1 MFDDFAK
8 ELRRRQAA
16 QQAAGRK
23 QVADQGEEAG
33 SASSTEGPREDD
45 QVSSQE
51 SDPGDTDRDDDGP
64 HPIFERGGWGGGPRR
79 ARFRGPSSDMPEF
92 HVGRGWIVVGVVVVV
107 LLVLLSLFALT
118 VGLAT
123 DAIWFASVGF
133 GNVFWTRLGTQVLCF
148 VGGFGVAFLF
158 LWVNVWLA
166 GRFIPKGELRR
177 FSLDDL
183 LDRFNVDRYLGGG
196 TLGGGPF
203 GNPPARTARR
213 SDDSVQVPDISRPVF
228 WGLLVIGLLVALTLG
243 GLVTSGW
250 TTIQLF
256 LHRVPFGQVD
266 PTFGKDIGFYIFEL
280 PLYRLAQSYANA
292 LLLVSIALVGIRY
305 LVAVVSG
312 ASMPTPARVHLG
324 LLVML
329 YLWSIAL
336 GFQLDRYE
344 LVYSGTS
351 GIFQGAGYTDTVAR
365 VLSITVMT
373 VLAAFAGAF
382 VLGFAY
388 TRMRVPLIL
397 TLVIWVGAYGV
408 LNVGYPVAVQRLQVE
423 PNQQGLETPYIKNN
437 IDMTRQAFGLS
448 NWSSVSY
455 TPGLAVTQASLSGEQ
470 ATIQNL
476 RLWDYRPL
484 QPNLTNSQLIRP
496 YYSFADVDTDRYT
509 FTDAA
514 TCAPN
519 PAPCVRQVML
529 SGRELD
535 PAKILEQNNGN
546 SSWVNQHLIF
556 THGIGLVMLPVN
568 EVVISQQNQS
578 ASPKLVVQ
586 DLPPV
591 SAAGAPVIAEP
602 RIYFGTQASDYVIVG
617 GDTKEFDYQSSGT
630 TGVEAKNTWTG
641 TTGIKLDTPLA
652 KLLFAAQLGD
662 LNLLISNQVSGNS
675 QLLYRRSIQE
685 RVQEIAPFLRY
696 DKDPYL
702 VVTSTGRLDY
712 VLDAFTTSAAYP
724 DANLYDPSTDSG
736 SNRLDGDPFNYI
748 RNSVKVVM
756 DAYDGTTTFY
766 VADPTDPIIQAW
778 EGVFPGVFHPLSDM
792 SPDLQA
798 HLRYP
803 ESMYNAQ
810 TSVFGTYHVTDP
822 SIFYSATD
830 VWNVVRNSGSTNKG
844 IDQLPLEAYYV
855 EMQIP
860 GQSKPGL
867 PEFLLLQPM
876 VPSNQQ
882 KTADRPNMIA
892 WVAAHNDP
900 GSYGKVE
907 VFNFPG
913 SSTILGPKQIQAYIA
928 ANQQA
933 SKDLSLWSTQGS
945 TVTMGNLLVVPL
957 QDSILYV
964 EPVYVQSAN
973 NPIPVLQKVA
983 LAGGNGQ
990 IVWADPVLET
1000 ALQQLA
1006 SGGGTPS
1013 ASPSPGTS
1021 PGTSPTPNPSP
1032 TATAAGSP
1040 TPLPSVSLSGTAQQL
1055 ADEAIVHYKL
1065 AQQAYDNHDLGTYQ
1079 SEMEKVGQLVN
1090 QLGKVLGTPAP
1101 SAP

>member
-1 MFDDFAK
+1 MLKDFAE
-8 ELRRRQAA
+8 ELRHRQAEE
-16 QQAAGRK
+16 QASSRK
-23 QVADQGEEAG
+23 RAADRGEDAE
-33 SASSTEGPREDD
+33 SASPTEGSREDD
-45 QVSSQE
+45 QVRSQG
-51 SDPGDTDRDDDGP
+51 SDPDEPERDGDEDPR
-64 HPIFERGGWGGGPRR
+64 PIFERGGWGGGPRR
-79 ARFRGPSSDMPEF
+79 TRFGSPSGDIPEF
-92 HVGRGWIVVGVVVVV
+92 HVGRGWIILGVAALVLIV
-107 LLVLLSLFALT
+107 LLAVFALT

-123 DAIWFASVGF
+123 DAIWFGSVGF
-133 GNVFWTRLGTQVLCF
+133 GAVFWTRLGTQVLCF
-148 VGGFGVAFLF
+148 LGGFLVAFLF
-158 LWVNVWLA
+158 LWVNIWLA
-166 GRFIPKGELRR
+166 GRFIPKGQLRR
-177 FSLDDL
+177 FSLDEL
-183 LDRFNVDRYLGGG
+183 LDRFNVDRYMGGG
-196 TLGGGPF
+196 SIGRGPF
-203 GNPPARTARR
+203 GNPPARTSPR
-213 SDDSVQVPDISRPVF
+213 SVQSVQVPDIGRPVF
-228 WGLLVIGLLVALTLG
+228 WGLIAIGLLIALTMG
-243 GLVTSGW
+243 GLVESGW

-256 LHRVPFGQVD
+256 LHRVPFGQTD

-292 LLLVSIALVGIRY
+292 LLLVAIALVGIRY

-312 ASMPTPARVHLG
+312 ASMPTTARVHLG
-324 LLVML
+324 LLAML
-329 YLWSIAL
+329 YLWSVAL
-336 GFQLDRYE
+336 GYQLDRYE

-351 GIFQGAGYTDTVAR
+351 GLFQGASYTDMAAR
-365 VLSITVMT
+365 VLAITVMT

-382 VLGFAY
+382 ILGFAY
-388 TRMRVPLIL
+388 TRLRVPLIL
-397 TLVIWVGAYGV
+397 TLAVWLGAYTV
-408 LNVGYPVAVQRLQVE
+408 LDAGYPLAVQRLQVE

-448 NWSSVSY
+448 NWSAVAY
-455 TPGLAVTQASLSGEQ
+455 TPGLNVTPTSLKGEDS
-470 ATIQNL
+470 TIQNL

-496 YYSFADVDTDRYT
+496 YYSFSDVDTDRYV
-509 FTDAA
+509 FTDAE

-535 PAKILEQNNGN
+535 PQKVLAQNNGD
-546 SSWVNQHLIF
+546 SSWVNQHLVF

-591 SAAGAPVIAEP
+591 SAAGAPVVKEP
-602 RIYFGTQASDYVIVG
+602 RIYFGTQPSDYVIVG
-617 GDTKEFDYQSSGT
+617 GNTKEFDYQSSGSA
-630 TGVEAKNTWTG
+630 GEVKNTWTG
-641 TTGIKLDTPLA
+641 TTGIKLDTLLS
-652 KLLFAAQLGD
+652 KLLFSARLGD

-675 QLLYRRSIQE
+675 QLLFRRSIEE
-685 RVQEIAPFLRY
+685 RVQAIAPFLRY

-702 VVTSTGRLDY
+702 VVTSSGRLDY
-712 VLDAFTTSAAYP
+712 ILDAFTTSAAYP
-724 DANLYDPSTDSG
+724 DANLYDPSNESS

-792 SPDLQA
+792 SSDLQA

-822 SIFYSATD
+822 SVFFSQTD
-830 VWNVVRNSGSTNKG
+830 VWHVMRNSGSSNKG
-844 IDQLPLEAYYV
+844 LEQLPLEAYYV
-855 EMQIP
+855 EMQVP
-860 GQSKPGL
+860 GQSQPGS

-876 VPSNQQ
+876 VP
-882 KTADRPNMIA
+882 KERPNMIA

-913 SSTILGPKQIQAYIA
+913 TSTILGPTQIQALIA
-928 ANQQA
+928 ANKDA

-964 EPVYVQSAN
+964 EPVYVQSSS
-973 NPIPVLQKVA
+973 NPIPVLQKIA
-983 LAGGNGQ
+983 LAGGGGQ
-990 IVWADPVLET
+990 IVWGDPILLT
-1000 ALQQLA
+1000 ALQQLT
-1006 SGGGTPS
+1006 SGGAAP
-1013 ASPSPGTS
+1013 APSPSPGAS
-1021 PGTSPTPNPSP
+1021 PGASPTPAAGP
-1032 TATAAGSP
+1032 TATATATGSP
-1040 TPLPSVSLSGTAQQL
+1040 TVVPSLPPNATPQQL
-1055 ADEAIVHYKL
+1055 TAEATRHYLL
-1065 AQQAYDNHDLGTYQ
+1065 AQQALRNGDLATYQ
-1079 SEMEKVGQLVN
+1079 SEMNQVGQLLN
-1090 QLGKVLGTPAP
+1090 QLGILLGTPAP
-1101 SAP
+1101 AGP

>member
-8 ELRRRQAA
+8 ELRRRQAE
-16 QQAAGRK
+16 QQAAGRE
-23 QVADQGEEAG
+23 QAADQGEEAG
-33 SASSTEGPREDD
+33 SVSSTEGSREDD
-45 QVSSQE
+45 QVRSQE

-79 ARFRGPSSDMPEF
+79 VRFRGPSGDVPEF
-92 HVGRGWIVVGVVVVV
+92 HVGRGWIILSVVVVV
-107 LLVLLSLFALT
+107 LLALLSLFAMT

-123 DAIWFASVGF
+123 DAIWFSSVGF
-133 GNVFWTRLGTQVLCF
+133 ANVFWTRLGTQLLCF
-148 VGGFGVAFLF
+148 VGGFLVAFLF

-183 LDRFNVDRYLGGG
+183 LDRFNVDRYMSGG
-196 TLGGGPF
+196 TIGGGPF
-203 GNPPARTARR
+203 GNPPARTAPK
-213 SDDSVQVPDISRPVF
+213 SADSVQVPDISRPVF
-228 WGLLVIGLLVALTLG
+228 WGLLAIGLLVALTMG

-256 LHRVPFGQVD
+256 LHKVPFGQVD

-280 PLYRLAQSYANA
+280 PLYRLAQSYVNA

-329 YLWSIAL
+329 YLWSVAL
-336 GFQLDRYE
+336 GYQLDRYE

-351 GIFQGAGYTDTVAR
+351 GIFQGAGYTDTAAR
-365 VLSITVMT
+365 VLAITVMT

-388 TRMRVPLIL
+388 TRLRVPLIM
-397 TLVIWVGAYGV
+397 TLVVWIGAYGV
-408 LNVGYPVAVQRLQVE
+408 LNVGYPLAVQRLQVE
-423 PNQQGLETPYIKNN
+423 PNQQSLETPYIKNN

-448 NWSSVSY
+448 NWSAVSY
-455 TPGLAVTQASLSGEQ
+455 TPGLTVTSASLAGEQ

-514 TCAPN
+514 TCSPN

-535 PAKILEQNNGN
+535 PAKILQQNNGN
-546 SSWVNQHLIF
+546 SSWVNQHLVF

-568 EVVISQQNQS
+568 EVVTSQQNQS

-591 SAAGAPVIAEP
+591 SAAGAPVVTEP

-617 GDTKEFDYQSSGT
+617 GNTKEFDYQSSGT
-630 TGVEAKNTWTG
+630 AGEVKNTWTG
-641 TTGIKLDTPLA
+641 ATGIKLDTPLA

-675 QLLYRRSIQE
+675 QLLYRRSIEE
-685 RVQEIAPFLRY
+685 RVQAIAPFLRY

-712 VLDAFTTSAAYP
+712 ILDAFTTSAAYP
-724 DANLYDPSTDSG
+724 DANLYDPSTESS

-822 SIFYSATD
+822 SVFYSTTD
-830 VWNVVRNSGSTNKG
+830 VWKVMRNSGSTNKG

-855 EMQIP
+855 EMQVP

-876 VPSNQQ
+876 VPNN
-882 KTADRPNMIA
+882 RPNMIA

-913 SSTILGPKQIQAYIA
+913 SSTILGPTQIQALIA

-983 LAGGNGQ
+983 LAGGGGQ
-990 IVWADPVLET
+990 IVWGDPVLET

-1006 SGGGTPS
+1006 SGGGTTPG
-1013 ASPSPGTS
+1013 ASPSPGAS
-1021 PGTSPTPNPSP
+1021 PGTSPTPSLSP
-1032 TATAAGSP
+1032 TATPAGSP
-1040 TPLPSVSLSGTAQQL
+1040 TALPSVSLNGTAQQL
-1055 ADEAIVHYKL
+1055 ADQASAHYTA
-1065 AQQAYDNHDLGTYQ
+1065 AQQALRNGDLATYQ
-1079 SEMEKVGQLVN
+1079 AEMDKVGQLLT